1 MAAEKAEIVV
11 VEDEE
16 GLRELLKAA
25 LGRLGHR
32 VRAVASAEAA
42 LGSVAEQVPDLV
54 ITDLRLD
61 GMNGEALLRRLKKSQ
76 PQLPVLV
83 LSGYG
88 KAKDIVQVIRDGA
101 EDYLSKPVDNA
112 ELEVAV
118 LKALEKQ
125 RLLRENERLRAEL
138 KGGGGGLAGML
149 GRSRPMRELFQLLER
164 LAPSSATVLVQGES
178 GAGKEG
184 VARALHQLS
193 PRAKGAFIDL
203 NAGSLPS
210 GLVEAELFGAKK
222 GAYTGAES
230 NREGLFVAAHGG
242 TLFLDEVGELPLE
255 AQAKLL
261 RVLENHEVRALGDD
275 KPRKVDVR
283 VVAATNRDLEEEVRA
298 GRFRRDLFFR
308 LSVLPLRVPP
318 LRERMEDLPLLAAHF
333 LQRFSGGGKPKKLGA
348 AATKRLLAHAWP
360 GNVRELRNVLERAA
374 LLAQGEEITPQ
385 DLFLD
390 ASSSGPLPLGQ
401 FSAAKKAVVEAFEK
415 DYVRR
420 SLDASGG
427 NVTHAAEATG
437 LPRKNLQILMKKYG
451 LKAKVEGDKEL
462 R

>member
-1 MAAEKAEIVV
+1 MAAEKASIVV

-25 LGRLGHR
+25 LGRLGHK
-32 VRAVASAEAA
+32 VRACASAEDA
-42 LGSVAEQVPDLV
+42 LVAVSELAPDLV
-54 ITDLRLD
+54 LTDLRLG
-61 GMNGEALLRRLKKSQ
+61 GMSGEELLKRLKRNW

-88 KAKDIVQVIRDGA
+88 KAKDIVQVIRGGA
-101 EDYLSKPVDNA
+101 EDYLSKPVDPA

-138 KGGGGGLAGML
+138 KSGRSLGLGGML
-149 GRSRPMRELFQLLER
+149 GRARPMTELFAMLER
-164 LAPSSATVLVQGES
+164 LAPSNATVLIEGES

-193 PRAKGAFIDL
+193 PRAKGPFVDL
-203 NAGSLPS
+203 NAGSLPA

-222 GAYTGAES
+222 GAYTGSEAT
-230 NREGLFVAAHGG
+230 REGLFLAANGG

-275 KPRKVDVR
+275 KVRRVDVR
-283 VVAATNRDLEEEVRA
+283 VVAATNRDLQEEVRA
-298 GRFRRDLFFR
+298 NRFRRDLYFR

-318 LRERMEDLPLLAAHF
+318 LRERMEDLPLLAEHF
-333 LQRFSGGGKPKKLGA
+333 LQRFASGARPKKLGA

-374 LLAQGEEITPQ
+374 LLAQGEEITAE

-401 FSAAKKAVVEAFEK
+401 FSAAKKAVVAAFEK
-415 DYVRR
+415 DYLRR
-420 SLDASGG
+420 VLDANNG
-427 NVTHAAEATG
+427 NVTHAAAAAD
-437 LPRKNLQILMKKYG
+437 LDRKNLQLLMKKYG
-451 LKAKVEGDKEL
+451 LKAKAK
-462 R
+462 